1 MIHNACIH
9 TYIHTYIH
17 PCMHTYIHTHI
28 HASMHAYIH
37 TSMHP
42 CIHAYMHTYTHT
54 YIHACMHACIHPC
67 IHASMHP
74 CMHTYIH
81 PCIHPYVHTYIH
93 RYIRTYVRTYMHTCI
108 HAYMHA
114 FINTYVR
121 RYVHTYIH
129 ACMHACIHACIHTY
143 IHTYVRTYVHTC
155 IHAYMRA
162 CIHTSVRTYI
172 HAYICVYFPVQI
184 SRVLIGRLERWNVLT
199 FVFLPLWVHV
209 SLVCLQILVWHTWE
223 ICCCQLCARHPWL
236 SFPHS
241 PSKFCQALRLAF
253 HAPLI
258 SIGLSRISGT
268 FLSQENLYLTIQAAK
283 GLSALFLSRCRMSHC
298 SASEGSS
305 RLSFGRWQRYCILAR
320 RSLAAFNSSSRY
332 LYGHLQWIL
341 HGDWIL
347 WAWLISEPGV
357 LVRDFLSFS
366 VVLAV
371 RPCNVFRWP
380 DVSWNYGDS
389 TRDDKGRVQRCVCF
403 PYYAGQVCQL
413 GHISAS
419 CRKTDANPAFVPVCH
434 FTLCSLVAA
443 RWEAGVIP
451 LFCLMYCCFPD
462 WNPNLKFAACKT
474 EGFAKSLKLCTTQRS
489 GFWIDR
495 TFRSC
500 VRLMRSSTQ
509 LGSQRYHYIP
519 LHYSYSALHY
529 IATLYNTIQYKTKQ
543 YNTLRYITCHTY
555 IVKYMHIYIYV

>member
-1 MIHNACIH
+1 
-9 TYIHTYIH
+9 
-17 PCMHTYIHTHI
+17 
-28 HASMHAYIH
+28 
-37 TSMHP
+37 
-42 CIHAYMHTYTHT
+42 
-54 YIHACMHACIHPC
+54 
-67 IHASMHP
+67 
-74 CMHTYIH
+74 
-81 PCIHPYVHTYIH
+81 
-93 RYIRTYVRTYMHTCI
+93 
-108 HAYMHA
+108 
-114 FINTYVR
+114 
-121 RYVHTYIH
+121 
-129 ACMHACIHACIHTY
+129 MHACIHACIHTY
-143 IHTYVRTYVHTC
+143 IRTYVRTCIHAYMHTCVHAYIRPYVHTYMHTCIHACMHTYVRTYIHTC
-155 IHAYMRA
+155 IHMCLFPSPNFPGIDRQTWTMK
-162 CIHTSVRTYI
+162 CID
-172 HAYICVYFPVQI
+172 IC
-184 SRVLIGRLERWNVLT
+184 
-199 FVFLPLWVHV
+199 FLATVGSCVVGLLANSGV
-209 SLVCLQILVWHTWE
+209 HTWE

-332 LYGHLQWIL
+332 LFGHLQWIL

-419 CRKTDANPAFVPVCH
+419 CRKTDGNPAFVPVCP

-529 IATLYNTIQYKTKQ
+529 IATLYNTIQYNTKQ
-543 YNTLRYITCHTY
+543 NNTIHYVTLHVIHTLSNTCIY
-555 IVKYMHIYIYV
+555 IYIYV